1 MRRSLLGL
9 RLGGIV
15 CLLSAQCAI
24 PFPVAKAADDKAAP
38 EKRVAVAT
46 CATGTASLLRREAP
60 DKPWQIIKD
69 DEQLFSGDE
78 ILGGVAGAVDSLN
91 GAVRLI
97 VVGDVDGQAPLPILE
112 TAFTLHEAKDS
123 DLDVTLERGRIRL
136 INIKKAGAAK
146 VMVRVRE
153 TAAEVT
159 LDEPGATLSMEIYGR
174 WPRGVPFRK
183 EPKAGEEPAIAF
195 TLIAIKGD
203 IDIKGPRRQI
213 KLKAPPG
220 LAMLD
225 GDTLGDQEPAAGYL
239 QELPKWAPEH
249 LSDMGSTEL
258 GKKKLERMAQF
269 RKLATD
275 KGLNAALDDFLASD
289 DPLQRRY
296 AILLLVA
303 TDNMQRLG
311 EVLRQT
317 THQDVWDT
325 AIVSLRNWIGR
336 GPGQDQKLHKRL
348 QESAGYSPREAEAVL
363 ELLHSFSDDELSHPE
378 TYQMLISYLGSE
390 RPTLRQ
396 LAYWHLYRLMPAG
409 RTLGYDPM
417 APKEKRDAVIK
428 EWRKLEIPHQSGEK

>member
-1 MRRSLLGL
+1 MRQRSLGL

-15 CLLSAQCAI
+15 SLAMCILPV
-24 PFPVAKAADDKAAP
+24 PFATGADDKPAP

-46 CATGTASLLRREAP
+46 CATGTASLLRREGP
-60 DKPWQIIKD
+60 DKPWQLVKD
-69 DEQLFSGDE
+69 DEQIFSGDE
-78 ILGGVAGAVDSLN
+78 ILGGVAGAVDSLD

-97 VVGDVDGQAPLPILE
+97 VVGDVDGRAPLPILE
-112 TAFTLHEAKDS
+112 TAFVLHQPKDA

-136 INIKKAGAAK
+136 VNLKKAGAARIK
-146 VMVRVRE
+146 LRVHDVE
-153 TAAEVT
+153 GVVT
-159 LDEPGATLSMEIYGR
+159 LEEPGATLSTEIYGR
-174 WPRGVPFRK
+174 WPRGVPFRMQ
-183 EPKAGEEPAIAF
+183 PKPGEEPAISF
-195 TLIAIKGD
+195 TFLAIKGN
-203 IDIKGPRRQI
+203 IDLKGPRREI

-225 GDTLGDQEPAAGYL
+225 GDTLADQEAAAGYL
-239 QELPKWAPEH
+239 QELPVWAPEH

-269 RKLATD
+269 RTLATD
-275 KGLNAALDDFLASD
+275 KGLDAALDQFLASD
-289 DPLQRRY
+289 NPLERRY
-296 AILLLVA
+296 AVLLLVA
-303 TDNMQRLG
+303 MDNMQRLG

-325 AIVSLRNWIGR
+325 AIIALRNWIGR
-336 GPGQDQKLHKRL
+336 GPGQDQKLYKRL
-348 QESAGYSPREAEAVL
+348 TENAGYAPREAEAVL
-363 ELLHSFSDDELSHPE
+363 ELLHSFSSEELSHPE

-409 RTLGYDPM
+409 RSIGYDPM
-417 APKEKRDAVIK
+417 APKEKRDAAIK